1 MLRIYAMPVFTLSF
15 VISAQM
21 IRMSRAAVVEAL
33 NTPYV
38 EMAQLKGASRPRV
51 VLRHALPNALGPI
64 VNAVALSLSYLLG
77 GVIIVETIFNYP
89 GIAKLMV
96 DAVAT
101 RDLPLIQSCAMI
113 FCVVY
118 LLLITTADII
128 AILSNPKLR

>member
-1 MLRIYAMPVFTLSF
+1 
-15 VISAQM
+15 
-21 IRMSRAAVVEAL
+21 
-33 NTPYV
+33 
-38 EMAQLKGASRPRV
+38 
-51 VLRHALPNALGPI
+51 
-64 VNAVALSLSYLLG
+64 
-77 GVIIVETIFNYP
+77 
-89 GIAKLMV
+89 MV